1 MAVSCIRKKDAFR
14 SRYLLA
20 LAAVVLTSNLALR
33 GVLAVAFPGELPP
46 GVSILSGLLAGFV
59 NDLATLCFILLI
71 PGTFILAVPGRFLKS
86 KPGRGTCLG
95 LLFFCN
101 TAIIFGAFAEY
112 FFWDEFHSRFNFI
125 AVDYLLYTREVVQN
139 IVESYPLPRLL
150 SGVCLLG
157 LASTAA
163 AWMFIHGGSGKKSA
177 GAISATPWS
186 ARLKALAAMYA
197 MAGGVFLLFAPVG
210 ATPERAW
217 SEYAKNGLYELFSA
231 FRHNRL
237 DYRAFYATMDTESAF
252 SLMRSDIADA
262 SPIFTP
268 EEGDSLI
275 RMVAPAEKELRP
287 NVIVV
292 IMESMGN
299 KWLGEYAPN
308 LRALSGKGLSF
319 TNMLS
324 TGTRTV
330 RGIEAVMLS
339 LPPTP
344 GNSIVRRPDN
354 AGLFNLGTVFRDKG
368 YDLSFIYGGIGYFD
382 NMNAFFS
389 GNGYRVVDKL
399 DFTGKNKTFATAWGQ
414 CDEDLYAE
422 SLLQAD
428 AAFGRGRPFQQV
440 LLTTSNHRPF
450 TYPEGKVGL
459 PPGSGR
465 RGAVQYADYAIGTFL
480 AEAAA
485 KPWFDNT
492 IFVFVGDHPSAIAG
506 KTEVPAD
513 AYGIVCVFYGPK
525 FFPPET
531 VDTLC
536 SQIDVAPT
544 LFSRLG
550 WEYRSQF
557 FGTDAR
563 SLAKDDGR
571 AWISTYQLLGYRTND
586 LLVVLGPN
594 GKVETDQLSG
604 NPSGTP
610 EAVVEKAVASYQC
623 AYDLYAAGKLREKS
637 MAGYIPRLR
646 APRYGAS
653 SGADG
658 KGVSGGPRRSGNAKE
673 VGEPTQRVVSAGRGL
688 Q

>member
-1 MAVSCIRKKDAFR
+1 MHISNVRNADAFR
-14 SRYLLA
+14 SRYLLT
-20 LAAVVLTSNLALR
+20 LAAVVLISNLILR
-33 GVLAVAFPGELPP
+33 GVLSIAFSEELPP
-46 GVSILSGLLAGFV
+46 GASMFSGLMAGLV
-59 NDLATLCFILLI
+59 NDLASLSYMLLI
-71 PGTFILAVPGRFLKS
+71 PGTFILLASDRFLKS
-86 KPGRGTCLG
+86 RPGRGICVA

-101 TAIIFGAFAEY
+101 AAIIFGAVAEY
-112 FFWDEFHSRFNFI
+112 FFWDEFHCRFNFI
-125 AVDYLLYTREVVQN
+125 AVDYLLYTGEVARN
-139 IVESYPLPRLL
+139 IVESYPLPLLL

-157 LASTAA
+157 LACTAVE
-163 AWMFIHGGSGKKSA
+163 WMFINGGFGKKSA
-177 GAISATPWS
+177 GGASATPQRV
-186 ARLKALAAMYA
+186 RLNILAALYA
-197 MAGGVFLLFAPVG
+197 IAVGVFLLFAPVG
-210 ATPERAW
+210 LIPERAW
-217 SEYAKNGLYELFSA
+217 SEYAKNGVYELFSA

-237 DYRAFYATMDTESAF
+237 DYRAFYRTMDKESAF

-262 SPIFTP
+262 GSIFKP

-275 RMVAPAEKELRP
+275 RMIAPGKKELRP

-292 IMESMGN
+292 IMESMGS
-299 KWLGEYAPN
+299 KWLEEYAPN

-368 YDLSFIYGGIGYFD
+368 YELSFIYGGIGYFD

-399 DFTGKNKTFATAWGQ
+399 DFAGNNKTFSTAWGQ

-422 SLLQAD
+422 SLQRAD
-428 AAFGRGRPFQQV
+428 AAFGQGRPFQQV

-450 TYPEGKVGL
+450 TYPDGKVSL
-459 PPGSGR
+459 PSGSSR
-465 RGAVQYADYAIGTFL
+465 RGAVQYADYAIGKFL
-480 AEAAA
+480 AKAAE
-485 KPWFDNT
+485 KHWFDNT
-492 IFVFVGDHPSAIAG
+492 VFVFVGDHPSAVAG

-544 LFSRLG
+544 LFSRLN

-563 SLAKDDGR
+563 SLAKEEGR

-586 LLVVLGPN
+586 HLVVLGPN
-594 GKVETDQLSG
+594 AKVETDRLSR
-604 NPSGTP
+604 NPVETL
-610 EAVVEKAVASYQC
+610 AAAVEKAVASYQC
-623 AYDLYAAGKLREKS
+623 AYDLYAAGKLKEKNV
-637 MAGYIPRLR
+637 AAYIPRLR
-646 APRYGAS
+646 SFSCAAAS
-653 SGADG
+653 GTDG
-658 KGVSGGPRRSGNAKE
+658 KGLSYGPGRSSHTAKE
-673 VGEPTQRVVSAGRGL
+673 SREISQRAVSTGRGL
-688 Q
+688 